1 MIKCLKSE
9 ATKAK
14 LNKKNT
20 FNEDLEI
27 TRTSLSQMSNI
38 TFGIKPEN
46 LPAANERAVV
56 KKS

>member
-1 MIKCLKSE
+1 MIKGLKSE
-9 ATKAK
+9 ATKDK

-38 TFGIKPEN
+38 PFGIKTEK
-46 LPAANERAVV
+46 LTTS
-56 KKS
+56 K